1 MQLIKVFRGKS
12 INIVINRNALKN
24 PLAPRGPIPQILSAM
39 SLLPHTLSLTDLDS
53 RARNIF
59 RDIVEGYLTTGQP
72 VGSRT
77 LALSGGRSLSPAT
90 IRNTMADLTRYGL
103 LASPHVSAGRI
114 PTQSGLRLFVD
125 GLLEIGDLSLREQK
139 SLEAQLT
146 AGGRAP
152 DEMMKQASGM
162 LAGLAGG
169 AGLVLTPSM
178 PAKAAGPLKH
188 VEFVNLDDG
197 QALVVMVYADGHVEN
212 RLMPRPDG
220 LLPASLER
228 AGHFLSARLK
238 GRRLDEAREDILA
251 EIKQGEA
258 QIDAAAAKLITQGLA
273 SWSGPKNTNAQKN
286 TTNRSLIVRGR
297 AQLLDNLEAQT
308 DLERI
313 RLLFE
318 DLERKEDLIALLDRA
333 ETADGVKIFIG
344 TENPL
349 FSLSGS
355 SVVVAP
361 YRDTQQNIIGA
372 VGVIGPTRINYARVI
387 PMVDYTA
394 RLVGKML
401 GQKNE

>member
-1 MQLIKVFRGKS
+1 MSF
-12 INIVINRNALKN
+12 
-24 PLAPRGPIPQILSAM
+24 IPPA
-39 SLLPHTLSLTDLDS
+39 LSLTDLDS
-53 RARNIF
+53 RARDIF
-59 RDIVEGYLTTGQP
+59 RDIVEGYLESGQP

-77 LALSGGRSLSPAT
+77 LALSGGRALSPAT

-103 LASPHVSAGRI
+103 LAAPHVSAGRV
-114 PTQSGLRLFVD
+114 PTQAGLRLFVD
-125 GLLEIGDLSLREQK
+125 GLLEIGDLSKNERQ
-139 SLEAQLT
+139 SLEARLAA
-146 AGGRAP
+146 AGQAP
-152 DEMMKQASGM
+152 DQMLEQASGM

-178 PAKAAGPLKH
+178 PAKTAGPLKH
-188 VEFVNLDDG
+188 VEFVNLDEA
-197 QALVVMVYADGHVEN
+197 QALVVMVYEDGHVEN

-220 LLPASLER
+220 LLPSSLER
-228 AGHFLSARLK
+228 AGNFLSARLK
-238 GRRLDEAREDILA
+238 GRRLDEARADILA
-251 EIKQGEA
+251 EITAGQA
-258 QIDAAAAKLITQGLA
+258 QIDAAAANLIRQGLA
-273 SWSGPKNTNAQKN
+273 SWSGPNDSKMGKNSSE
-286 TTNRSLIVRGR
+286 RSLIVRGR

-318 DLERKEDLIALLDRA
+318 DLERKEELIALLDRA

-355 SVVVAP
+355 SVVIAP
-361 YRDTQQNIIGA
+361 YRDSRQTIIGA

-394 RLVGKML
+394 QLVGQML
-401 GQKNE
+401 GDKR

>member
-1 MQLIKVFRGKS
+1 
-12 INIVINRNALKN
+12 
-24 PLAPRGPIPQILSAM
+24 M
-39 SLLPHTLSLTDLDS
+39 SFLPNTLSLTDLDT
-53 RARNIF
+53 RARDIF
-59 RDIVEGYLTTGQP
+59 RDIVEGYLTSGQP
-72 VGSRT
+72 VGSKT
-77 LALSGGRSLSPAT
+77 LAMSGGRTLSPAT

-114 PTQSGLRLFVD
+114 PTQAGLRLFVD
-125 GLLEIGDLSLREQK
+125 GLLEIGDLSSREQK
-139 SLEAQLT
+139 SLEAQLAA
-146 AGGRAP
+146 AGQAP
-152 DEMMKQASGM
+152 DLMMQHASAM

-169 AGLVLTPSM
+169 AGLVLTPSV
-178 PAKAAGPLKH
+178 PAKTAGPLKH
-188 VEFVNLDDG
+188 VEFVNLEGG

-228 AGHFLSARLK
+228 AGNFLSARLK

-251 EIKQGEA
+251 EIAQGQA

-273 SWSGPKNTNAQKN
+273 SWSGPKNSKTQKN
-286 TTNRSLIVRGR
+286 TANRSLIVRGR

-394 RLVGKML
+394 QLVGKML
-401 GQKNE
+401 GQKT